1 MKNKRNRVDITI
13 GGEDYSKYLCLPF
26 VLQDTGTEQLDSAII
41 ELRGMPIDTKFR
53 PFLEVSL
60 CGGAYNYVVADD
72 TVTEVYGRGLY
83 NHEMTLIDATKM
95 TERIL
100 MEAKNFTQ
108 PLNRKM
114 GEPQNIEIYCY
125 EDSPIDYFDEMH
137 TALDNQYY
145 KSPVF
150 VPVDDIHKNNLEI
163 IAIDKIGAYFG
174 YDSLQALQNF
184 TWTIAVYFNKTQPA
198 ISPTVDSSVF
208 EEVKTPTQINN
219 VTANFVFDANKG
231 SGIYTIRYHGTL
243 GSAST
248 DFIVPLSV
256 YDKNDAEVDDG
267 VYSIVDVLEIL
278 LETAIPLFG
287 DDKAEYQLDLT
298 PEQQERWSLIE
309 SPEFHF
315 ANGRS
320 LYENLKEVGD
330 YIHALPKAKI
340 EDGAKKIYFQELGKR
355 TRAEFNGIPYGSKQQ
370 FSAADY
376 ANAVE
381 ANFENLIN
389 ATDEND
395 GSVTE
400 PYRGGYITLR
410 SDNYRIKEEDSYIPT
425 AFPIG
430 SKIKSVK
437 VSGLVGIKEL
447 LGSTEYD
454 TTLFDK
460 EYDIT
465 PAVFEQNEYALLSS
479 FSGTFPFSQTFALYY
494 KTGER
499 NINGLWYRV
508 EDNPLEILNNFQRY
522 AITNVLNYF
531 AEKDFQSY
539 DYKQLKFQIT
549 YIPFINGRARQ
560 ERTEFL
566 GGDRMV
572 LTHNQSAN
580 QLSASAF
587 GESLRGKVA
596 MLANP
601 SGSKQY
607 LFGSL
612 EDVPK
617 AGEMFDKK
625 DFISL
630 VTTRVFP
637 DFCVSQIDLSE
648 NYNNTGAYAQMKTGI
663 RQYEIPEGETRCTL
677 VEEFCEISDNADMPQ
692 PDTLCQAKMKK
703 ATVGVFDVS
712 RKMDDI
718 SISRIITSDED
729 NNTIAKNIAL
739 PVYSAA
745 VGNSVYFGFK
755 FDDNYKAGAR
765 SIDIGIKNARG
776 TQYVEYSSPIQARAK
791 QLDFYLYGTVKE
803 EYVPQNTPY
812 TLPSTDA
819 TMWNESDTTPY
830 ISTQNTGKLK
840 WNKDS
845 ADSASIAYQLHFCS
859 NDGYIITSELAK
871 MMPYIRSSSYWKDK
885 YYVYYYSGEID
896 EVTGT
901 PNGEHLSTGYLT
913 VDQENLCLRLTKP
926 DNPSIKYKSFIIARQ
941 GEQNNPKC
949 IIGKNTDKAPQE
961 IYFNFKR
968 KRG

>member
-26 VLQDTGTEQLDSAII
+26 VMQDTGTEQLDSAII
-41 ELRGMPIDTKFR
+41 ELKGMRRDAKFR
-53 PFLEVSL
+53 PFEAVSL
-60 CGGAYNYVVADD
+60 CGGKYTYVVADD

-83 NHEMTLIDATKM
+83 NHEITLIDATKM
-95 TERIL
+95 AEREL

-114 GEPQNIEIYCY
+114 GTPQGIEIYCY

-137 TALDNQYY
+137 TAFDKKYY
-145 KSPVF
+145 KSPVSI
-150 VPVDDIHKNNLEI
+150 PVDDIHKNNLEI
-163 IAIDKIGAYFG
+163 FAVDKIGAYFG

-198 ISPTVDSSVF
+198 MSPVVDSSVF
-208 EEVKTPTQINN
+208 DVVKPPTQINN
-219 VTANFVFDANKG
+219 VTANFSFDADKG
-231 SGIYTIRYHGTL
+231 SGIYTIRYHGKI

-256 YDKNDAEVDDG
+256 YDKEYADVDDG
-267 VYSIVDVLEIL
+267 VYSIVDVLKIL
-278 LETAIPLFG
+278 LDTTKPLFG
-287 DDKAEYQLDLT
+287 HEEAEYKLDLT
-298 PEQQERWSLIE
+298 TEQLQRWSAIE
-309 SPEFHF
+309 APEFHF

-330 YIHALPKAKI
+330 FLHALPKVKI
-340 EDGAKKIYFQELGKR
+340 VDGEKHVYFQELGKR
-355 TRAEFNGIPYGSKQQ
+355 EQSNIKGVPYGNSQQ
-370 FSAADY
+370 FSVADY

-389 ATDEND
+389 ALDEND
-395 GSVTE
+395 GSVVE
-400 PYRGGYITLR
+400 PYQSGYITLR
-410 SDNYRIKEEDSYIPT
+410 SDSYRIKEEDSYIPT

-437 VSGLVGIKEL
+437 VSGLVGVKNS
-447 LGSTEYD
+447 LGSPEYD
-454 TTLFDK
+454 TTLSNK
-460 EYDIT
+460 VYDIT

-479 FSGTFPFSQTFALYY
+479 FSGSFPFSQTVALYY

-508 EDNPLEILNNFQRY
+508 EDNPLDILNNFQRY

-531 AEKDFQSY
+531 AERDFPSY
-539 DYKQLKFQIT
+539 DYKQLKFQVT

-572 LTHNQSAN
+572 LAHNQSAN

-601 SGSKQY
+601 SKSKQY
-607 LFGSL
+607 LFSSL
-612 EDVPK
+612 DDVPS
-617 AGEMFDKK
+617 AGNMVGDKN
-625 DFISL
+625 FISL

-637 DFCVSQIDLSE
+637 DFCVSQIDLTE
-648 NYNNTGAYAQMKTGI
+648 NYNNAGAYAQLKTGI

-677 VEEFCEISDNADMPQ
+677 IEEFCEIGKKNDVQVDNNLICQNAFRR
-692 PDTLCQAKMKK
+692 DTITAFASWK
-703 ATVGVFDVS
+703 AN
-712 RKMDDI
+712 DI
-718 SISRIITSDED
+718 SIARISTFDEND
-729 NNTIAKNIAL
+729 GTIASDIAL

-745 VGNSVYFGFK
+745 LGNSVYFAFR
-755 FDDNYKAGAR
+755 FEDNYKAGAR
-765 SIDIGIKNARG
+765 SIDIGMSNARG
-776 TQYVEYSSPIQARAK
+776 TKYVEYASALYARAK
-791 QLDFYLYGTVKE
+791 KLAFSLYGEIPSALTTTSD
-803 EYVPQNTPY
+803 TPN
-812 TLPSTDA
+812 TLPTVSSGIFE
-819 TMWNESDTTPY
+819 ESDLY
-830 ISTQNTGKLK
+830 ISTDVAGLMV
-840 WNKDS
+840 WNKDA
-845 ADSASIAYQLHFCS
+845 ADSASIAYQMHFCS
-859 NDGYIITSELAK
+859 NDGYIITSELSK
-871 MMPYIRSSSYWKDK
+871 MMPYIRTSLDDYKNIPIYAYFYD
-885 YYVYYYSGEID
+885 GEID
-896 EVTGT
+896 EVTGK
-901 PNGEHLSTGYLT
+901 PNGEIVGIGSVTY
-913 VDQENLCLRLTKP
+913 DKDNLCLNITKP
-926 DNPSIKYKSFIIARQ
+926 QKAYKSFILARQ
-941 GEQNNPKC
+941 DEKC
-949 IIGKNTDKAPQE
+949 IIGKNTDNAPDT